1 MNKEARKEYVT
12 TLSTY
17 TIMSI
22 LPIGGIFMALQGS
35 GGSILGTLAVT
46 GLWLTCPASL
56 MLLGITLKQD
66 LDSVRK

>member
-1 MNKEARKEYVT
+1 MNKEAQKEYVT

-22 LPIGGIFMALQGS
+22 LPIGGILMALQGS
-35 GGSILGTLAVT
+35 DGGILGTLAVT
-46 GLWLTCPASL
+46 GLWLTCPVSL